1 MDSGAQGRDPGA
13 REGGGSGDGLFREA
27 LDAFPFPAWI
37 VGADGQVAFS
47 NRAAARAFGP
57 GGTGAVLPGAAL
69 GIARAAGMAG
79 EPVRAVITVT
89 ARGDRAVQVR
99 CEAIPLSPPSAG
111 MHRPVVV
118 AAHIS
123 GEGDPL
129 LELFV
134 RDLSRRKLR
143 DLISAVRH
151 DILNQLTVLIGF
163 LQYSE
168 DLCED
173 PRLREFIAKEEG
185 AGKSIQSLI
194 EFTRKFQD
202 LATDEPAWI
211 ALSSLAAPREV
222 QSLPPDLRLD
232 LDCSGLEV
240 YAGPL
245 LATVFSTLVGN
256 AVDHAAGLSRIAVTA
271 SEEGGDLVIAVE
283 DDGPGIPP
291 GEKRMLFERGHG
303 RQRPGGYSLWLARE
317 IVEACGGTL
326 RECGEEGKGA
336 RFEIRIPSGLWRRE
350 RERPVS

>member
-1 MDSGAQGRDPGA
+1 
-13 REGGGSGDGLFREA
+13 
-27 LDAFPFPAWI
+27 
-37 VGADGQVAFS
+37 
-47 NRAAARAFGP
+47 
-57 GGTGAVLPGAAL
+57 
-69 GIARAAGMAG
+69 MAG

-143 DLISAVRH
+143 DLISVVRH

-240 YAGPL
+240 YAGRSSQRS
-245 LATVFSTLVGN
+245 F
-256 AVDHAAGLSRIAVTA
+256 
-271 SEEGGDLVIAVE
+271 
-283 DDGPGIPP
+283 PP
-291 GEKRMLFERGHG
+291 SSGMPWTM
-303 RQRPGGYSLWLARE
+303 RPGFPGS
-317 IVEACGGTL
+317 
-326 RECGEEGKGA
+326 
-336 RFEIRIPSGLWRRE
+336 P
-350 RERPVS
+350 